1 MPFLPSPARPTSN
14 CGLTS
19 NTICAPSR
27 DARDY
32 RDHIGQGNKG
42 DVGNDHHRPVR
53 QVVGLYF
60 ANVDAAHFDDVLV
73 IGDARVEL
81 AVPNVERYDFGRS
94 PRNSTSVKPPVEAPI
109 SRHSKPSGP
118 VRPLP
123 AKVSNAPK
131 SL

>member
-1 MPFLPSPARPTSN
+1 M
-14 CGLTS
+14 
-19 NTICAPSR
+19 
-27 DARDY
+27 RDY

-42 DVGNDHHRPVR
+42 DVGNDHRRPVR

-81 AVPNVERYDFGRS
+81 AVPNVERYDWAAPAQQYVG
-94 PRNSTSVKPPVEAPI
+94 EATGGGTDI
-109 SRHSKPSGP
+109 QIFQAFGP